1 MSAERRLRGAARW
14 ALWLVTA
21 ALLAAA
27 CSSGS
32 GQGGSA
38 EGAGSSRQKATTT
51 TVAPTT
57 TLAALQQP
65 ASRCGSPDERATL
78 LRLASS
84 DGVQLDAAM
93 VGTGPA
99 GVVLVHEYP
108 ADLCGFWPFA
118 VYLSHKGMRVLDL
131 DVRCF
136 GLSTCPDGDAKANV
150 IDDVAAA
157 AGELRRHGVKRV
169 ALIGASMGG
178 AAVLVAGAKL
188 RPPVAAV
195 VSLSGESDPS
205 NLVGLPVHTLNAGAA
220 VARLTIPTMFVVA
233 TGDRYATVEETRA
246 MYRATRAADKRI
258 EVLSGPDTGLHGWEL
273 LSDSGGRSWTPV
285 AARVAAFVRGH
296 TAA

>member
-1 MSAERRLRGAARW
+1 
-14 ALWLVTA
+14 
-21 ALLAAA
+21 
-27 CSSGS
+27 
-32 GQGGSA
+32 
-38 EGAGSSRQKATTT
+38 
-51 TVAPTT
+51 
-57 TLAALQQP
+57 
-65 ASRCGSPDERATL
+65 
-78 LRLASS
+78 
-84 DGVQLDAAM
+84 M

-136 GLSTCPDGDAKANV
+136 GLSTCPDGNAKANV

-233 TGDRYATVEETRA
+233 TGDRYATVGETRA

-273 LSDSGGRSWTPV
+273 LSDSGGQSWTPV